1 MRHSFTFFLIL
12 VSVTL
17 SAQTTRKY
25 SNEFLNIGVD
35 AAAFGMG
42 NAVTALSNDVNSGY
56 WNPAGLVNINDWE
69 VSGMHASYFAN
80 IANYDYLAVAK
91 PLDNESAIGFSVI
104 RFGVDDILNTTQLI
118 DDQGNINLRMTC
130 HVNDK
135 LISDG
140 NTNDLY
146 HSFGDMIERASLN
159 TNLIPGDYIG
169 SGTVGTGCILELRP
183 ENTDGWIEKGDTVT
197 LTVERLGSLE
207 NKIV

>member
-1 MRHSFTFFLIL
+1 M
-12 VSVTL
+12 VTKDEL
-17 SAQTTRKY
+17 S
-25 SNEFLNIGVD
+25 D
-35 AAAFGMG
+35 A
-42 NAVTALSNDVNSGY
+42 
-56 WNPAGLVNINDWE
+56 W
-69 VSGMHASYFAN
+69 
-80 IANYDYLAVAK
+80 
-91 PLDNESAIGFSVI
+91 
-104 RFGVDDILNTTQLI
+104 
-118 DDQGNINLRMTC
+118 DDQGNLNLRMTC

-135 LISDG
+135 LISVG

-159 TNLIPGDYIG
+159 TNLLPGDYIG